1 MSMREVPDCEVVRLA
16 RPVPTYELRPEPLD
30 ERPTAREVFWYLL
43 GQPLT
48 WQLLGLLVVLT
59 GVVAWAGGW

>member
-1 MSMREVPDCEVVRLA
+1 MSTREIPDCEVVRLA
-16 RPVPTYELRPEPLD
+16 RQVPSYEPPRKPID
-30 ERPTAREVFWYLL
+30 ERPTAREVFQYLL
-43 GQPLT
+43 SNPLT